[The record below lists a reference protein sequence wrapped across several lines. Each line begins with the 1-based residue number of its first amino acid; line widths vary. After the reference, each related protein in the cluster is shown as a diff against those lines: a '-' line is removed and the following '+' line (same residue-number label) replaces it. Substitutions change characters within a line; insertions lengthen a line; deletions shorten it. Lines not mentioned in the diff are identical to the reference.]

1 MERRRGN
8 LESNLL
14 SNAPWMNPLILTGPC
29 SPQPFRPGDLNVL
42 YAILELAGMLQIPH
56 SWNLNTVAAVGEGV
70 GSGER
75 DVRTWDRA
83 WQCWSIEWPR
93 LARGLWVP
101 GCQRS
106 ASRIPSD
113 RLTPNATPTSVYHV
127 DLACILAPWEP
138 REGVGAAMSSP
149 TSQMDMEAQGVR
161 LMCPRPLSSSAMS
174 PVSPHSLPPPPLPP
188 LGPSDPGT
196 HWSMESLLNTRYT
209 HLPASQEAENRAM
222 HQSRACLH
230 CGCSG

>member
-93 LARGLWVP
+93 LARGLRVP

-127 DLACILAPWEP
+127 DLACILAPWVLITPKGRGWGCHEQSCVSDGCGSTRSETDVP
-138 REGVGAAMSSP
+138 KATELKCHESS
-149 TSQMDMEAQGVR
+149 V
-161 LMCPRPLSSSAMS
+161 
-174 PVSPHSLPPPPLPP
+174 PPLPP
-188 LGPSDPGT
+188 PTTSPSFGA
-196 HWSMESLLNTRYT
+196 L
-209 HLPASQEAENRAM
+209 
-222 HQSRACLH
+222 
-230 CGCSG
+230 